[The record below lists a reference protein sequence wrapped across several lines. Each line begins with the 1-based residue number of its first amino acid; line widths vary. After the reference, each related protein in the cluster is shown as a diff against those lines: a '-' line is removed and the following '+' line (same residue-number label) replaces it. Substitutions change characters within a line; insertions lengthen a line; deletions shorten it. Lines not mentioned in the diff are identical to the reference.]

1 MEYKIKHKYGTGI
14 IEDVGGGVSID
25 DLIDIFL
32 EEHDSWSDAIS
43 SNFYDYDSDWHEHG
57 PTDVIDTIVLECGD
71 EKEISV
77 SVIEESES
85 IDLTDRQSLGW
96 EVFFTRSISHESG
109 EWKFE
114 SFEIES
120 EFDEKYL
127 VANRNI
133 DSESIFSSYTY
144 NNTETDEY
152 LDIEGEFVESDNSG
166 LDIYLFVNTKNGVE
180 EIYDEFYHW
189 REEMK
194 EKGIDTNSKEEVK
207 KYLVEKYNIDLESY
221 E

>member
-1 MEYKIKHKYGTGI
+1 MKYKIKHKYGTGI

-32 EEHDSWSDAIS
+32 DAHDSWSDAIS

-57 PTDVIDTIVLECGD
+57 PTSVIDTIVLEDGT
-71 EKEISV
+71 EKEINV

-85 IDLTDRQSLGW
+85 KELTERESLGW
-96 EVFFTRSISHESG
+96 EVFFTRAISHESG
-109 EWKFE
+109 EWEFK
-114 SFEIES
+114 SFELES
-120 EFDEKYL
+120 EFNEKYL
-127 VANRNI
+127 VANRNS

-144 NNTETDEY
+144 HNTETDEY
-152 LDIEGEFVESDNSG
+152 VDIEGEFVESNNSG
-166 LDIYLFVNTKNGVE
+166 IDISLFVNTKNGVE
-180 EIYDEFYHW
+180 EIYDEFYDW
-189 REEMK
+189 REEMQ
-194 EKGIDTNSKEEVK
+194 EKGIDFTLKEEIK